1 MFRHLITSINYKKL
15 IEQQAN
21 QAAFGCDKPQ
31 SKKKVAASSKAKG
44 QAKVMKRTRIS

>member
-21 QAAFGCDKPQ
+21 KLAFNCDQ
-31 SKKKVAASSKAKG
+31 TTSKKIVVTPKGKVKKI
-44 QAKVMKRTRIS
+44 KKTRLS